1 MKNIIS
7 MWSGPR
13 NLSTAIMR
21 SFANRSDVTAVL
33 DEPFYGAYLKKTNKN
48 HPMMDK
54 IIATMDTSYESIEH
68 KCSVE
73 EISGYSYHKHM
84 SQHIFNYDSIDWVA
98 DSINCFLLRDP
109 DLVVSSFLAK
119 WPDGEI
125 EDFGFIQQHKIF
137 NIISDKTG
145 IACPVIDSSSVLKDP
160 ESVLKKLC
168 LKIDIPWD
176 SKMLKWSSGIKDYD
190 GIWAKHWYPSVMTST
205 GFVSEGF
212 SKKKPLS
219 NKAKALSDQLRPYYN
234 DMIKYIIE

>member
-21 SFANRSDVTAVL
+21 SFANRSDVISVL

-54 IIATMDTSYESIEH
+54 IIATMDTSYESIEQ

>member
-21 SFANRSDVTAVL
+21 SFANRSDVTSVL

-48 HPMMDK
+48 HPMMDQ
-54 IIATMDTSYESIEH
+54 IIATMDTSYKSVEQ

-73 EISGYSYHKHM
+73 EIFGYSYHKHM
-84 SQHIFNYDSIDWVA
+84 SQHIFNYHSIAWVT

-109 DLVVSSFLAK
+109 DLVVSSFLDK
-119 WPDGEI
+119 WPDGKL

-137 NIISDKTG
+137 NNISNKQG
-145 IACPVIDSSSVLKDP
+145 SACPVIDSSSVLRDP

-176 SKMLKWSSGIKDYD
+176 SKMLNWSSGIRDYD

-212 SKKKPLS
+212 SKKEPLS

>member
-1 MKNIIS
+1 MTKIIA

-21 SFANRSDVTAVL
+21 SFGNRSDVSSVM
-33 DEPFYGAYLKKTNKN
+33 DEPFYGAYLKKTNKK
-48 HPMMDK
+48 HPMIDEVISSMN
-54 IIATMDTSYESIEH
+54 TSY
-68 KCSVE
+68 KSVE
-73 EISGYSYHKHM
+73 KICSTEEMNGYSYHKHM
-84 SQHIFNYDSIDWVA
+84 SQHIFNYDSLDWVT
-98 DSINCFLLRDP
+98 DSINFFLLRDP

-119 WPDGEI
+119 WPDGKL

-168 LKIDIPWD
+168 LKINIPWD
-176 SKMLKWSSGIKDYD
+176 LKMLKWSSGIKDYD

-212 SKKKPLS
+212 CKKKPLS
-219 NKAKALSDQLRPYYN
+219 NKAKVLSDQLRPYYN
-234 DMIKYIIE
+234 DMIRYIIE

>member
-21 SFANRSDVTAVL
+21 SFANRSDVTSVF
-33 DEPFYGAYLKKTNKN
+33 DEPFYGAYLKKTKKN
-48 HPMMDK
+48 HPMMDQ
-54 IIATMDTSYESIEH
+54 IIATMDTSYKSIEQ

-84 SQHIFNYDSIDWVA
+84 SQHIFNYDSINWVA
-98 DSINCFLLRDP
+98 DSVNCFLLRDP

-119 WPDGEI
+119 WPDGEM

>member
-21 SFANRSDVTAVL
+21 SFANRSDVISVL

-54 IIATMDTSYESIEH
+54 IIATMDTSYESIEQ

-73 EISGYSYHKHM
+73 EITGYSYHKHM

-109 DLVVSSFLAK
+109 DLVVSSFLTK

>member
-1 MKNIIS
+1 MKNIIA

-21 SFANRSDVTAVL
+21 SFGNRSDVSSVM
-33 DEPFYGAYLKKTNKN
+33 DEPFYGAYLKKTNKK
-48 HPMMDK
+48 HPMIDEVISSMN
-54 IIATMDTSYESIEH
+54 TSY
-68 KCSVE
+68 KSVE
-73 EISGYSYHKHM
+73 KICSTEEINGYSYHKHM
-84 SQHIFNYDSIDWVA
+84 SQHIFNYDSLDWVT
-98 DSINCFLLRDP
+98 DSMNCFLLRDP

-119 WPDGEI
+119 WPDGKL

-137 NIISDKTG
+137 NIISEKTG
-145 IACPVIDSSSVLKDP
+145 IACPVINSSSVLKDT

-168 LKIDIPWD
+168 IKIDIPWD
-176 SKMLKWSSGIKDYD
+176 SKMLNWSSGIKDYD

>member
-21 SFANRSDVTAVL
+21 SFANRSDVTSVF
-33 DEPFYGAYLKKTNKN
+33 DEPFYGAYLKKTKKN
-48 HPMMDK
+48 HPMMDQ
-54 IIATMDTSYESIEH
+54 IIATMDTSYKSIEQ

-84 SQHIFNYDSIDWVA
+84 SQHIFNYDSINWVA
-98 DSINCFLLRDP
+98 DSVNCFLLRDP

>member
-54 IIATMDTSYESIEH
+54 IIATMDTSYESIEQ

-137 NIISDKTG
+137 NIISEKNG
-145 IACPVIDSSSVLKDP
+145 APCPVIDSSSVLKNP
-160 ESVLKKLC
+160 EKVLKKLC
-168 LKIDIPWD
+168 FTLDIPWD
-176 SKMLKWSSGIKDYD
+176 SGMLKWENGIKDYD

-212 SKKKPLS
+212 NERKVLTG
-219 NKAKALSDQLRPYYN
+219 KAKLLSDKLRPYYD
-234 DMIKYIIE
+234 DMIKHIIE